1 MLFNSIDDIVF
12 LPAVFILYWT
22 IFNRSVKTQNIFLL
36 VSSYFFYSWW
46 DYRFLS
52 LIIFSTVIDYF
63 LGLKISKEKFHRNR
77 KLLLI
82 CSICINLGVLGIF
95 KYYNF
100 FIESW
105 IDLFRTLGFKM
116 DYVLTLNII
125 LPVGISFYT
134 FQFLGYFID
143 LYLGK
148 VKHEKSILTFAVFKC
163 YYAQLIAGP
172 IVRANELLPQLNTK
186 TSFDLKRFQK
196 GFFLLIGGLFVKV
209 CVADILAQFV
219 QFGFENAATMEFL
232 KAWLA
237 LYGFAFQILSD
248 FWGYSTMAVGIGLM
262 YGINLPNNFNF
273 PYMATSFQDFWR
285 RWHIT
290 LSEWFR
296 DYLYIPLGG
305 SRGRNGIYFNLII
318 TMTIAGIWH
327 GAGWNFLFWGLGH
340 GILLAIERRW
350 NLHKIGGE
358 QKWIKMIRQLI
369 VFHSVCLLW
378 VFFRA
383 ASFDEA
389 VSFFNSLLLPPY
401 NFSASH
407 MELLIITI
415 SLFLIFNRKLGRL
428 FEGDNFTNLSLR
440 KQLGITLTLFLFI
453 IAYADATLDF
463 IYFVF

>member
-1 MLFNSIDDIVF
+1 MLFNS
-12 LPAVFILYWT
+12 LT
-22 IFNRSVKTQNIFLL
+22 FLL
-36 VSSYFFYSWW
+36 LHAVSLLLFWNISSQRLRLVLLLFSSFVFYGWFYW
-46 DYRFLS
+46 PGLLLLVGLIGVNYFLS
-52 LIIFSTVIDYF
+52 WAINKYRLKWIFIVGIC
-63 LGLKISKEKFHRNR
+63 LN
-77 KLLLI
+77 LL
-82 CSICINLGVLGIF
+82 NLVWF
-95 KYYNF
+95 KYAGF
-100 FIESW
+100 LFEIIES
-105 IDLFRTLGFKM
+105 LFVFFNFEVVIPKPN
-116 DYVLTLNII
+116 YW
-125 LPVGISFYT
+125 LPLGISFYT

-148 VKHEKSILTFAVFKC
+148 VIHEKSILTFAVFKC

-196 GFFLLIGGLFVKV
+196 GFFLLIGGLFVKI
-209 CVADILAQFV
+209 CVADILSQFV

>member
-1 MLFNSIDDIVF
+1 MLFNS
-12 LPAVFILYWT
+12 LT
-22 IFNRSVKTQNIFLL
+22 FLL
-36 VSSYFFYSWW
+36 LHAVSLLLFWNISSQRLRLVLLLFSSFVFYGWFYW
-46 DYRFLS
+46 PGLLLLVGLIGVNYFLS
-52 LIIFSTVIDYF
+52 WAVNKYRLKWIFIVGIC
-63 LGLKISKEKFHRNR
+63 LN
-77 KLLLI
+77 LL
-82 CSICINLGVLGIF
+82 NLVWF
-95 KYYNF
+95 KYAGF
-100 FIESW
+100 LFEIIES
-105 IDLFRTLGFKM
+105 LFVFFNFEVVIPKPN
-116 DYVLTLNII
+116 YW
-125 LPVGISFYT
+125 LPLGISFYT

-209 CVADILAQFV
+209 CVADILSQFV
-219 QFGFENAATMEFL
+219 QYGFENAATMEFL

>member
-1 MLFNSIDDIVF
+1 MLFNS
-12 LPAVFILYWT
+12 LT
-22 IFNRSVKTQNIFLL
+22 FLL
-36 VSSYFFYSWW
+36 LHAVSLLLFWNISSQRVRLVLLLFSSFVFYGWFYW
-46 DYRFLS
+46 PGLLLLVGLIGVNYFLS
-52 LIIFSTVIDYF
+52 WAINKYRLKWIFTVGIC
-63 LGLKISKEKFHRNR
+63 LN
-77 KLLLI
+77 LL
-82 CSICINLGVLGIF
+82 NLVWF
-95 KYYNF
+95 KYAGF
-100 FIESW
+100 LFEIIES
-105 IDLFRTLGFKM
+105 LFVFFNFEVVIPKPN
-116 DYVLTLNII
+116 YW
-125 LPVGISFYT
+125 LPLGISFYT

-148 VKHEKSILTFAVFKC
+148 VIHEKSILTFAVFKC

-196 GFFLLIGGLFVKV
+196 GFFLLIGGLFVKI
-209 CVADILAQFV
+209 CVADILSQFV

>member
-1 MLFNSIDDIVF
+1 MLFNS
-12 LPAVFILYWT
+12 LT
-22 IFNRSVKTQNIFLL
+22 FLL
-36 VSSYFFYSWW
+36 LHAVSLLLFWNISSQRFRLVLLLFSSFVFYGWFYW
-46 DYRFLS
+46 PGLLLLVGVIVVNYFLS
-52 LIIFSTVIDYF
+52 WAVNNYRQKWIFIF
-63 LGLKISKEKFHRNR
+63 GICLN
-77 KLLLI
+77 LL
-82 CSICINLGVLGIF
+82 NLVWF
-95 KYYNF
+95 KYAGF
-100 FIESW
+100 LLEIIES
-105 IDLFRTLGFKM
+105 LFVFFNFEVVIPKPN
-116 DYVLTLNII
+116 YW
-125 LPVGISFYT
+125 LPLGISFYT
-134 FQFLGYFID
+134 FQFLGYLID

-172 IVRANELLPQLNTK
+172 IVRANELLPQLNTQR
-186 TSFDLKRFQK
+186 SFDLKRFQK

-209 CVADILAQFV
+209 CVADILSQFV

-262 YGINLPNNFNF
+262 YGIILPNNFNF

-305 SRGRNGIYFNLII
+305 SRGRNRIYFNLIV

-327 GAGWNFLFWGLGH
+327 GAGWNFLFWGFGH
-340 GILLAIERRW
+340 GSLLAIERRW

-358 QKWIKMIRQLI
+358 RKWIKMIRQLI

-389 VSFFNSLLLPPY
+389 ISFFNSLLLPPY

-415 SLFLIFNRKLGRL
+415 LLFLIFNRKLGRL
-428 FEGDNFTNLSLR
+428 FEGDNFTNLSLT
-440 KQLGITLTLFLFI
+440 KQLGITLTLFLLI

>member
-1 MLFNSIDDIVF
+1 MLFNS
-12 LPAVFILYWT
+12 LT
-22 IFNRSVKTQNIFLL
+22 FLL
-36 VSSYFFYSWW
+36 LHAVSLLLFWNISSQRVRLVLLLFSSFVFYGWFYW
-46 DYRFLS
+46 PGLLLLVGLIGANYFLS
-52 LIIFSTVIDYF
+52 WAINKYRLKWIFIVGIC
-63 LGLKISKEKFHRNR
+63 LN
-77 KLLLI
+77 LL
-82 CSICINLGVLGIF
+82 NLVWF
-95 KYYNF
+95 KYAGF
-100 FIESW
+100 LFEIIES
-105 IDLFRTLGFKM
+105 LFVFFNFEVVIPKPN
-116 DYVLTLNII
+116 YW
-125 LPVGISFYT
+125 LPLGISFYT

-148 VKHEKSILTFAVFKC
+148 VIHEKSILTFAVFKC

-196 GFFLLIGGLFVKV
+196 GFFLLIGGLFVKI
-209 CVADILAQFV
+209 CVADILSQFV

-415 SLFLIFNRKLGRL
+415 LLFLIFNRKLGRL

>member
-1 MLFNSIDDIVF
+1 
-12 LPAVFILYWT
+12 
-22 IFNRSVKTQNIFLL
+22 
-36 VSSYFFYSWW
+36 
-46 DYRFLS
+46 
-52 LIIFSTVIDYF
+52 
-63 LGLKISKEKFHRNR
+63 
-77 KLLLI
+77 
-82 CSICINLGVLGIF
+82 
-95 KYYNF
+95 
-100 FIESW
+100 
-105 IDLFRTLGFKM
+105 
-116 DYVLTLNII
+116 
-125 LPVGISFYT
+125 
-134 FQFLGYFID
+134 
-143 LYLGK
+143 
-148 VKHEKSILTFAVFKC
+148 
-163 YYAQLIAGP
+163 
-172 IVRANELLPQLNTK
+172 
-186 TSFDLKRFQK
+186 
-196 GFFLLIGGLFVKV
+196 
-209 CVADILAQFV
+209 
-219 QFGFENAATMEFL
+219 
-232 KAWLA
+232 
-237 LYGFAFQILSD
+237 
-248 FWGYSTMAVGIGLM
+248 
-262 YGINLPNNFNF
+262 
-273 PYMATSFQDFWR
+273 MATSFQDFWR

>member
-1 MLFNSIDDIVF
+1 MLFNS
-12 LPAVFILYWT
+12 LT
-22 IFNRSVKTQNIFLL
+22 FLL
-36 VSSYFFYSWW
+36 LHAVSLLLFWNISSQRLRLVLLLFSSFVFYGWFYW
-46 DYRFLS
+46 PGLLLLVGLIGVNYFLS
-52 LIIFSTVIDYF
+52 WAINKFRLKWIFIVGIC
-63 LGLKISKEKFHRNR
+63 LN
-77 KLLLI
+77 LL
-82 CSICINLGVLGIF
+82 NLVWF
-95 KYYNF
+95 KYAGF
-100 FIESW
+100 LFEIIES
-105 IDLFRTLGFKM
+105 LFVFFNFEVVIPKPN
-116 DYVLTLNII
+116 YW
-125 LPVGISFYT
+125 LPLGISFYT

-209 CVADILAQFV
+209 CVADILSQFV

>member
-1 MLFNSIDDIVF
+1 MLFNS
-12 LPAVFILYWT
+12 LT
-22 IFNRSVKTQNIFLL
+22 FLL
-36 VSSYFFYSWW
+36 LHAVSLLLFWNISSQRVRLVLLLFSSFVFYGWFYW
-46 DYRFLS
+46 PGLLLLVGLIGVNYFLS
-52 LIIFSTVIDYF
+52 WAINKYRLKWIFIVGIC
-63 LGLKISKEKFHRNR
+63 LN
-77 KLLLI
+77 LL
-82 CSICINLGVLGIF
+82 NLVWF
-95 KYYNF
+95 KYAGF
-100 FIESW
+100 LFEIIES
-105 IDLFRTLGFKM
+105 LFVFFNFEVVIPKPN
-116 DYVLTLNII
+116 YW
-125 LPVGISFYT
+125 LPLGISFYT

-148 VKHEKSILTFAVFKC
+148 VIHEKSILTFAVFKC

-196 GFFLLIGGLFVKV
+196 GFFLLIGGLFVKI
-209 CVADILAQFV
+209 CVADILSQFV

-305 SRGRNGIYFNLII
+305 SRGRNGVYFNLII

>member
-1 MLFNSIDDIVF
+1 MLFNS
-12 LPAVFILYWT
+12 LT
-22 IFNRSVKTQNIFLL
+22 FLL
-36 VSSYFFYSWW
+36 LHAVSLLLFWNISSQRVRLVLLLFSSFVFYGWFYW
-46 DYRFLS
+46 PGLLLLVGLIGVNYFLS
-52 LIIFSTVIDYF
+52 WAINKYRLKWIFIVGIC
-63 LGLKISKEKFHRNR
+63 LN
-77 KLLLI
+77 LL
-82 CSICINLGVLGIF
+82 NLVWF
-95 KYYNF
+95 KYAGF
-100 FIESW
+100 LFEIIES
-105 IDLFRTLGFKM
+105 LFVFFNFEVVIPKPN
-116 DYVLTLNII
+116 YW
-125 LPVGISFYT
+125 LPLGISFYT

-148 VKHEKSILTFAVFKC
+148 VIHEKSILTFAVFKC

-172 IVRANELLPQLNTK
+172 IVRANELLPQLNNK

-196 GFFLLIGGLFVKV
+196 GFFLLIGGLFVKI
-209 CVADILAQFV
+209 CVADILSQFV

-350 NLHKIGGE
+350 NLHKKGGE

>member
-1 MLFNSIDDIVF
+1 MLFNS
-12 LPAVFILYWT
+12 LT
-22 IFNRSVKTQNIFLL
+22 FLL
-36 VSSYFFYSWW
+36 LHAVSLLLFWNISSQRLRLVLLLFSSFVFYGWFYWPGLLLLVGIIGVNYFFSWAVNE
-46 DYRFLS
+46 YRQKWIFIVAICLNFL
-52 LIIFSTVIDYF
+52 
-63 LGLKISKEKFHRNR
+63 
-77 KLLLI
+77 
-82 CSICINLGVLGIF
+82 NLGWF
-95 KYYNF
+95 KYSGFLFENIELVFAYLNF
-100 FIESW
+100 E
-105 IDLFRTLGFKM
+105 
-116 DYVLTLNII
+116 VII
-125 LPVGISFYT
+125 PKPNYWLPLGISFYT
-134 FQFLGYFID
+134 FQFLGYLID
-143 LYLGK
+143 LYNEK

-196 GFFLLIGGLFVKV
+196 GFFLLLGGLFVKV
-209 CVADILAQFV
+209 CVADILSQFV
-219 QFGFENAATMEFL
+219 QFGFENAATMETL

-273 PYMATSFQDFWR
+273 PYIATSFQDFWR

-305 SRGRNGIYFNLII
+305 NRGRMGIYFNLIV
-318 TMTIAGIWH
+318 TMTLAGIWH

-350 NLHKIGGE
+350 SLHKIGGK
-358 QKWIKMIRQLI
+358 QKWVKVIHQLI
-369 VFHSVCLLW
+369 VFHFVCLLW

-407 MELLIITI
+407 MELLIIVI

-428 FEGDNFTNLSLR
+428 FEGDNFTNLSVR
-440 KQLGITLTLFLFI
+440 KQLGITLTLFLLI

>member
-1 MLFNSIDDIVF
+1 MLFNS
-12 LPAVFILYWT
+12 LT
-22 IFNRSVKTQNIFLL
+22 FLL
-36 VSSYFFYSWW
+36 LHAVSLLLFWNISSQRLRLVLLLFSSFVFYGWFYW
-46 DYRFLS
+46 PGLLLLVGLIGVNYFLS
-52 LIIFSTVIDYF
+52 WAVNKYRLKWIFIVGIC
-63 LGLKISKEKFHRNR
+63 LN
-77 KLLLI
+77 LL
-82 CSICINLGVLGIF
+82 NLVWF
-95 KYYNF
+95 KYAGF
-100 FIESW
+100 LFEIIES
-105 IDLFRTLGFKM
+105 LFVFFNFEVVIPKPN
-116 DYVLTLNII
+116 YW
-125 LPVGISFYT
+125 LPLGISFYT

-209 CVADILAQFV
+209 CVADILSQFV
-219 QFGFENAATMEFL
+219 QYGFENAATMEFL

-318 TMTIAGIWH
+318 TMTIAVIWH